1 MANLGDIAFLAAVS
15 ALAERVH
22 RDVDLVALFVEEMQP
37 ALKII
42 PDDPLRGL
50 DPLFHVVGGSMESD
64 HCDPVGGHEIGLEVS
79 FSGLGVHGSNLRDN
93 AELSLGLESLLQL
106 SGDFGRFSAV
116 DFGVAPRFRDEKS
129 FSFLGGDGNAEGGL

>member
-1 MANLGDIAFLAAVS
+1 
-15 ALAERVH
+15 
-22 RDVDLVALFVEEMQP
+22 LFVEEMQP

-64 HCDPVGGHEIGLEVS
+64 YGDPVGGHEIGLEVS
-79 FSGLGVHGSNLRDN
+79 FSGLGVHCSNLRGD
-93 AELSLGLESLLQL
+93 AELSLGFESLESLPQL

-129 FSFLGGDGNAEGGL
+129 FSFLGGDSNAEGGL